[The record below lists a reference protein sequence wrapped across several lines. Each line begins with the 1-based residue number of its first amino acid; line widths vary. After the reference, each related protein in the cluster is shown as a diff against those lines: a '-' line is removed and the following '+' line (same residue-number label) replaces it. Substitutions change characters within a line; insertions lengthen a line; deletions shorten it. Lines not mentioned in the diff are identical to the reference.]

1 MTGGKILLNHADLF
15 SHIFGTLWVRECG
28 CKLSNKRVQKPHCL
42 SQPCPLLF
50 FFPPPRL
57 DLRCLPTQRLMSPS
71 PSCATAHLISHT
83 NLRKHTPRCCGS
95 EMQPECDRTLLRYA
109 SRKIAEGCAPPIDT
123 QNAPL
128 HLQSLLTIRKES
140 RLSTSSLGSHL
151 KIESSHTYSCVFPP
165 NKDVSLFSHRLV
177 TGEQAHGAG
186 RYNQRCTPNQQQTW
200 GITSFTCMR
209 KSALFMN
216 KLLLLR
222 AAISQMIMLSRW
234 PLQAVAGA
242 IFWLQFVYFIILQRI
257 YPQAVRC
264 FLPFMLLQ
272 LYNMVASIGLGYEW

>member
-1 MTGGKILLNHADLF
+1 
-15 SHIFGTLWVRECG
+15 
-28 CKLSNKRVQKPHCL
+28 
-42 SQPCPLLF
+42 
-50 FFPPPRL
+50 
-57 DLRCLPTQRLMSPS
+57 MSPS

-242 IFWLQFVYFIILQRI
+242 IIWLQFVYFIILQRI

-264 FLPFMLLQ
+264 FLP
-272 LYNMVASIGLGYEW
+272 LYAPAAIQHGCKYRVGVWMIIQSLSSHCRAFINFK